1 MLKMLG
7 ICVPMRPALQA
18 SRSQQNHL
26 DQRGTRV
33 TKMQLYDWLTAIFPG
48 IESLDRTLLAQVA
61 GISRVVELTADTIF
75 CRQGV
80 TPKLVH
86 WLLHGQ
92 VALSQAGPQGDPA
105 IIDIVEPIA
114 GITLAS
120 AILGQTCPISA
131 QTLTQSNVMAIEAAP
146 LRALTATYPALAG
159 TFLRAASVDIAAAN
173 RQIVDLKVR
182 KIAQRL
188 GCYLLSL
195 AEGTNAD
202 TVEIR
207 LPFRKGLL
215 AGKLGCGQESLS
227 RAFASL
233 RELGVETHGY
243 KLTLH
248 NVPLLRAFSAPD
260 GPAPW
265 KQPSAADAFS
275 RAFDL

>member
-1 MLKMLG
+1 
-7 ICVPMRPALQA
+7 
-18 SRSQQNHL
+18 
-26 DQRGTRV
+26 
-33 TKMQLYDWLTAIFPG
+33 MQLLDWLVTIFPG
-48 IESLDRTLLAQVA
+48 IESLDSALFGQLVA
-61 GISRVVELTADTIF
+61 ISRVIEVAADTIF

-80 TPKLVH
+80 APELVH

-92 VALSQAGPQGDPA
+92 VTLSQAGPHGDPA

-120 AILGQTCPISA
+120 AILGQTCPITA
-131 QTLTQSNVMAIEAAP
+131 QTLTKSAIIAIEAAP
-146 LRALTATYPALAG
+146 LRALTAAHPALAG
-159 TFLRAASVDIAAAN
+159 TFLRAASVDIVSAN

-195 AEGTNAD
+195 ADDLD
-202 TVEIR
+202 THPVDIR
-207 LPFRKGLL
+207 LPFRKSLL

-233 RELGVETHGY
+233 RELGVETRGY
-243 KLTLH
+243 NVNLH
-248 NVPLLRAFSAPD
+248 NVPLLRAFSAAD

-265 KQPSAADAFS
+265 KRASAADAFS